1 MFTTEKIKNSPLRN
15 LLDLSVFC
23 RYVVCQGMFFVGIK
37 VLTVHATYSGMH
49 DLKHT
54 FIDFQE
60 EFLQNSF

>member
-1 MFTTEKIKNSPLRN
+1 
-15 LLDLSVFC
+15 
-23 RYVVCQGMFFVGIK
+23 MFFVGIK

-54 FIDFQE
+54 FIDLQE